1 MATVLYCLLGTVL
14 LIMDIKEVKQQIK
27 NNVKFETVNPPQTGG
42 QSCGIIYFKQR
53 LYSEELDLTIETGYY
68 RSHLKNREL
77 LFTLFDLALDDLV
90 R

>member
-1 MATVLYCLLGTVL
+1 
-14 LIMDIKEVKQQIK
+14 MDIKEVKQQIK

-68 RSHLKNREL
+68 RSQLKNREL
-77 LFTLFDLALDDLV
+77 LFTLFELALDDLV

>member
-1 MATVLYCLLGTVL
+1 MYLVYTLLGTVL

-42 QSCGIIYFKQR
+42 QSCGIVYSKQR
-53 LYSEELDLTIETGYY
+53 LYSEELDLTIETGYH
-68 RSHLKNREL
+68 RSQLKNREL